1 MPARPPPPPS
11 HNYHTNY
18 NVHHMVLLVL
28 YLHTLVEN
36 GELLN
41 GHVHHMVLLVLYLHT
56 LVENGELLNGLT
68 HRRTHRHSEI
78 ETQVLSLY

>member
-18 NVHHMVLLVL
+18 N
-28 YLHTLVEN
+28 
-36 GELLN
+36 
-41 GHVHHMVLLVLYLHT
+41 VHHMVLLVLYLHT